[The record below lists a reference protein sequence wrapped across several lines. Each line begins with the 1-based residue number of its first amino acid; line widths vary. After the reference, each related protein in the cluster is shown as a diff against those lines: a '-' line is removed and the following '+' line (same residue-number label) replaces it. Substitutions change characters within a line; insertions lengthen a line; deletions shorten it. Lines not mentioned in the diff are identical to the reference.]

1 MCNTCKSRDGCFAWK
16 GGDVMRR
23 SMLFLPGN
31 NPNMLINGNCLGA
44 DAVIFDLEDAVSP
57 AEKDAARILVRNT
70 MRYMDFKG
78 CEIIVRINSVDTD
91 YWKADI
97 DAILPEKPD
106 LILLPKTSLPGD
118 VLMADEY
125 MTQVEEKL
133 GFENNTVG
141 LMPLIETALGV
152 ENAYVI
158 ASSSER
164 VKALFLGAE
173 DLTADLQCKRT
184 KEGREIEYAR
194 TRLVVAARAAGVDV
208 YDTPFTD
215 VNDDEGIVDD
225 AKIAKSL
232 GFTGK
237 ASISPRHVEVIN
249 AVFSPTQADIDYAY
263 EVMDAIRIAK
273 EQGKGA
279 ISLHGKMID
288 APIVA
293 RAERTILMA
302 EALGL
307 DRRDSNE

>member
-1 MCNTCKSRDGCFAWK
+1 
-16 GGDVMRR
+16 MRR
-23 SMLFLPGN
+23 SLLFLPGN
-31 NPNMLINGNCLGA
+31 NPNMLINAGYLGS

-70 MRYMDFKG
+70 MRYMALD
-78 CEIIVRINSVDTD
+78 CEKIVRINSVDTA

-97 DAILPEKPD
+97 DAMLPEKPS
-106 LILLPKTSLPGD
+106 LLLLPKASSPED
-118 VLMADEY
+118 VIQVAANMDE
-125 MTQVEEKL
+125 VEEKL
-133 GFENNTVG
+133 GYPNGTVG
-141 LMPLIETALGV
+141 IMPLIETALGV
-152 ENAYVI
+152 ENAYSI
-158 ASSSER
+158 AVSSSR

-215 VNDDEGIVDD
+215 VNDDEGIVVD
-225 AKIAKSL
+225 AKLAKSF

-249 AVFSPTQADIDYAY
+249 SVFSPTLAEIKYAY
-263 EVMDAIRIAK
+263 DVIEAIETAK
-273 EQGKGA
+273 RQGKGA
-279 ISLHGKMID
+279 ISLNGKMID

-293 RAERTILMA
+293 RAERTIAMA
-302 EALGL
+302 EALGIE
-307 DRRDSNE
+307 RRDDCE

>member
-1 MCNTCKSRDGCFAWK
+1 
-16 GGDVMRR
+16 MRR

-57 AEKDAARILVRNT
+57 QEKDAARILVRNT
-70 MRYMDFKG
+70 MRYMEFNG
-78 CEIIVRINSVDTD
+78 CEIVVRINSTDTD
-91 YWKADI
+91 FWKEDL

-106 LILLPKTSLPGD
+106 LILLPKTGMPED
-118 VLMADEY
+118 VLLVDEY
-125 MTQVEEKL
+125 MAQVEKKHGMGNES
-133 GFENNTVG
+133 VG
-141 LMPLIETALGV
+141 LVALIETALGV
-152 ENAYVI
+152 ENSYRI
-158 ASSSER
+158 ASCSNR

-194 TRLVVAARAAGVDV
+194 TRLVVAARAAGIDV

-215 VNDDEGIVDD
+215 VNDDEGIVKD
-225 AKIAKSL
+225 AKIAKDL

-249 AVFSPTQADIDYAY
+249 EVFSPTKEEIDYAY
-263 EVMDAIRIAK
+263 EVIDAINLAK
-273 EQGKGA
+273 QMGKGA

-293 RAERTILMA
+293 RAQRTISMA

-307 DRRDSNE
+307 DGRDINE